1 MLILQLSFVFP
12 SFGLFYIAVV
22 EAHEKRIPIV
32 PVLLQVPY
40 LLLHVLAILLRVHW
54 ICESACNAFSS
65 CSSMFSLLR
74 LPLGAVTSGSRRRLL
89 PGGSGASSAMPT
101 LSHERLIVCSSLQS
115 RASRSC
121 GKASTTCPRDIVYG
135 RCVAQKTARM
145 ERHTYLLERHDYRK
159 HSYLCSVMDAFAF
172 DIV

>member
-1 MLILQLSFVFP
+1 MQYHFTESSVGKKHADITSRSRRVVCHGGIRTASICICCAGGVPSSFLLILQLSFVFP

-40 LLLHVLAILLRVHW
+40 LLLHVLAILLRVPW

-101 LSHERLIVCSSLQS
+101 LSHKRLIVCSSLQS
-115 RASRSC
+115 RAPRSS
-121 GKASTTCPRDIVYG
+121 GKS
-135 RCVAQKTARM
+135 
-145 ERHTYLLERHDYRK
+145 
-159 HSYLCSVMDAFAF
+159 
-172 DIV
+172 